1 MLACQKGIYLV
12 RRPRHTKTHQ
22 DTPLLGVSKF
32 FPKVLNVVFEKIMVR
47 QSSSFPASLRSLAGC
62 RHSGRMPHDAKT
74 KASAAWRE
82 AHS

>member
-1 MLACQKGIYLV
+1 
-12 RRPRHTKTHQ
+12 
-22 DTPLLGVSKF
+22 
-32 FPKVLNVVFEKIMVR
+32 MVR